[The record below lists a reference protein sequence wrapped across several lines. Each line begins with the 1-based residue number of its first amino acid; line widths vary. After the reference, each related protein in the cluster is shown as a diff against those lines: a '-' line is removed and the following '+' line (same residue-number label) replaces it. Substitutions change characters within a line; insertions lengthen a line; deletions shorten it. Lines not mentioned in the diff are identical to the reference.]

1 MPKSAAIE
9 SALVRREL
17 HRACGFECG
26 HFCWRFS
33 IMNAMLAA
41 AFGGVAWHFFSGDA
55 ADPDRRFAILGAAGI
70 LFSVLGR

>member
-1 MPKSAAIE
+1 
-9 SALVRREL
+9 
-17 HRACGFECG
+17 
-26 HFCWRFS
+26 
-33 IMNAMLAA
+33 MNAMLAA